1 MEQQFVGLPAQL
13 PGEPAP
19 RLRPGTKALERRIAQ
34 GDDPSIFW
42 SWSGR
47 GLRPGAAAG
56 HVDSATYSD
65 LAALPASTLCAA
77 VVLNSVEH
85 PIVTALSGA
94 HALEGAS
101 LRTRMR
107 DAFTSEK
114 LRGAFSQ
121 RRSACAAT

>member
-1 MEQQFVGLPAQL
+1 MEQQFLGSSPALL
-13 PGEPAP
+13 PGELAP
-19 RLRPGTKALERRIAQ
+19 RLRPGTKALERRIAE
-34 GDDPSIFW
+34 GDDPSKFW
-42 SWSGR
+42 AWSSRRGAVAAVGR
-47 GLRPGAAAG
+47 
-56 HVDSATYSD
+56 VDSAAYSD
-65 LAALPASTLCAA
+65 LAELPAATLCAA

-114 LRGAFSQ
+114 LRGAF
-121 RRSACAAT
+121 T